1 MGEDFERSRQSLA
14 NLDLSESPS
23 LNCETVHPNP
33 RSYGDQI
40 ALQTTN
46 VCRAVSALED
56 VRLHRQLLWATSN
69 EYPSGSNMSAA

>member
-1 MGEDFERSRQSLA
+1 MGEDLERSRQSLA

-56 VRLHRQLLWATSN
+56 VRLHR
-69 EYPSGSNMSAA
+69 